1 MEIKNKGYKMFFS
14 YTKQNR
20 VLSVAAA
27 TLLSIGI
34 VGCGGG
40 GGSNSSTTPSTTA
53 TKIGQFIDAPVEGL
67 HYQTATQ
74 DGYTDAQGHFKY
86 KDGESVEFQ
95 LGTLSLGNSEAKD
108 VLTPYDITDDNNT
121 AINIALVLQNFDAN
135 QSNKDTIDL
144 SNLRNYNFSENDINL
159 SASHNDLK
167 NELANLIA
175 SSSLPGLVDMNYQP
189 IDETTAKNN
198 MDNWNT
204 YTQEGT
210 ASSTTSSPAID
221 NNGATDKNLEEQFT
235 HFEIQPAIDENKTTT
250 GTASSSATS
259 SSATTGTATATTGDN
274 NTLPDLSGY
283 TTIGIYKHVDS
294 TKLNAQFENGATAE
308 TLYHQNTDENIS
320 CESLGFTHLLGTTP
334 MDDGVHKT
342 YMDGQ
347 RMCMEIDYNQNSFFY
362 GSDTEISYQN

>member
-1 MEIKNKGYKMFFS
+1 MFFS

-40 GGSNSSTTPSTTA
+40 GGSDSSTTPSTTV

-74 DGYTDAQGHFKY
+74 NGYTDAQGHFKY

-121 AINIALVLQNFDAN
+121 AINIALLLQNFDGDRAN
-135 QSNKDTIDL
+135 QNIIDL
-144 SNLRNYNFSENDINL
+144 SKLRTYDFSENDINL
-159 SASHNDLK
+159 SISHNDFK
-167 NELANLIA
+167 NRLSTLLATP
-175 SSSLPGLVDMNYQP
+175 SFQDYVDNTNHDL
-189 IDETTAKNN
+189 IDEITAKNN

-204 YTQEGT
+204 YTQEST

-235 HFEIQPAIDENKTTT
+235 NFEIQPAIDENKTTT
-250 GTASSSATS
+250 GTA
-259 SSATTGTATATTGDN
+259 TATTGES
-274 NTLPDLSGY
+274 NTLPDLSEY
-283 TTIGIYKHVDS
+283 TNIAIYKHVNSNIFDS
-294 TKLNAQFENGATAE
+294 QFQDTDEETGATI
-308 TLYHQNTDENIS
+308 YRQKVDTDIS
-320 CESLGFTHLLGTTP
+320 CESLGFSP
-334 MDDGVHKT
+334 MGAGLDNESSYKT
-342 YMDGQ
+342 FMDGQ
-347 RMCMEIDYNQNSFFY
+347 RMCVEVDENPNSMIY